1 MRKHGTQSYGSKGR
15 QFMLLPHDRRAA
27 GNTPPM
33 TRRIFFALLPGKKME
48 RSLCTVK
55 NVFNTL
61 QSFFR
66 SLFSSLSRVASSIRL
81 FSNLKVLFKL
91 YISYAVILLILLM
104 VGGTGLIAF
113 KQLTAATKEIYEERL
128 MAVSEMTQLSA
139 QFERLNSSV
148 AGALMASRNLTDGQV
163 DSLLKLK
170 EDIQGKVDTLN
181 KQFEQFGIQEKDLK
195 TFTIIWNGYV
205 QELEEI
211 IGLLTQSDQSVGRTT
226 GLSLAVSNYNQQMT
240 TKIMGLN
247 KFLDEWVDHENQ
259 LAQASYERAVQ
270 VEKRVAFLQYT
281 LIFLAVAVAALV
293 GWLVA
298 QSIVR
303 PLNAV
308 VKAAEAMAQGQL
320 NQRVELNQKDELGE
334 LAASFNQ
341 MASQIH
347 ALLSKLEQTVV
358 QLREY
363 TDQLQESS
371 SVTLRATEQ
380 IAASSTEISRSSDEQ
395 MAQAK
400 TMTQTID
407 EMARGLEHIV
417 ENVEEVLRY
426 SSETTH
432 EVTKGRGSVE
442 RAVSEMRAIGDS
454 SRETVQLMAN
464 LEAYSRN
471 ISQITEMIQNV
482 ASQTNL
488 LSLNAAIE
496 AARVG
501 EAGRGF
507 AVVAQEIRKLS
518 DEASAAAK
526 EIDQQL
532 QQIQKEISRAA
543 AQIDS
548 NEKQVLKGMDTIQEV
563 ERVFNNIQEAMH
575 LLSGRIEEVSGTI
588 EEMAAGSE
596 EISSG
601 MNQLTE
607 NIETH
612 LRSVKETS
620 SSLETQTASMQQVGA
635 VSHSLQAVA
644 KELDKQLQSFQ
655 L

>member
-1 MRKHGTQSYGSKGR
+1 
-15 QFMLLPHDRRAA
+15 
-27 GNTPPM
+27 
-33 TRRIFFALLPGKKME
+33 
-48 RSLCTVK
+48 VK
-55 NVFNTL
+55 NVFNNL

-163 DSLLKLK
+163 ESLLKLK

-442 RAVSEMRAIGDS
+442 RAVSEMRAIGES

>member
-1 MRKHGTQSYGSKGR
+1 M
-15 QFMLLPHDRRAA
+15 
-27 GNTPPM
+27 
-33 TRRIFFALLPGKKME
+33 
-48 RSLCTVK
+48 K
-55 NVFNTL
+55 NVFNNL

-163 DSLLKLK
+163 ESLLKLK

-442 RAVSEMRAIGDS
+442 RAVSEMRAIGES

>member
-1 MRKHGTQSYGSKGR
+1 M
-15 QFMLLPHDRRAA
+15 
-27 GNTPPM
+27 
-33 TRRIFFALLPGKKME
+33 
-48 RSLCTVK
+48 K